1 MTVRKSALL
10 MEVAK
15 LDTAANAGF
24 PAEDVDSCALS
35 MDQALGQQK
44 RALFVVS
51 RWNVHAT
58 EFAWSLAPVVCD
70 IFSLAVKACV
80 ELQLNWLSWLPGW
93 GLGIGAA
100 QPHVNDAA
108 PIETEEHWSRR
119 LVSSMDIAI
128 GAQPAQ
134 PDPAVLP
141 YDTPFHP
148 ATLAAAAPEHAGDP
162 PAKPVQ
168 QAEPPAEAAMASG
181 SMR

>member
-15 LDTAANAGF
+15 LDTTANAGF
-24 PAEDVDSCALS
+24 PAEYVDSLALA
-35 MDQALGQQK
+35 MDQALGQEK
-44 RALFVVS
+44 RSLFVVS
-51 RWNVHAT
+51 RWNEHAT

-93 GLGIGAA
+93 GLGTGAA
-100 QPHVNDAA
+100 QPHANDAA
-108 PIETEEHWSRR
+108 PIETEEHWSAR
-119 LVSSMDIAI
+119 LASSMDIAI

-134 PDPAVLP
+134 PDLAVLP
-141 YDTPFHP
+141 YVAPFHP
-148 ATLAAAAPEHAGDP
+148 ATLAAAAPERLGDP

-168 QAEPPAEAAMASG
+168 QAEPSAEAALAAG